1 MMHTRKYR
9 NLSSAVALL
18 IFMLAGL
25 YSVSAY
31 SRDSVMLLDNNQFAD
46 PEAAFE
52 EFSLVD
58 EAEMGTMR
66 GGLLVGSLNIDF
78 GVNLR
83 TLINGVVQLE
93 TAYRLTDTGFTQ
105 QVTQADNLLTP
116 ASSTTPDTLSAPS
129 GRRTLSLGNGI
140 GQSVTDAATGNL
152 ALTGLSDASGV
163 VITDAQGKTTVALH
177 QVTRDRI
184 LGVLVSDASN
194 QNVEFDLD
202 VNVTISNYSQ
212 IRQQVLDARTTGI
225 LSRAIDQNNLR

>member
-25 YSVSAY
+25 YSGSSY
-31 SRDSVMLLDNNQFAD
+31 SDDSVMRLENNQFAN

-58 EAEMGTMR
+58 EEELGTMR
-66 GGLLVGSLNIDF
+66 GGLLVGSLNIEF

-105 QVTQADNLLTP
+105 QAVVATSQITP
-116 ASSTTPDTLSAPS
+116 AASTDDTLNAPT
-129 GRRTLSLGNGI
+129 GIRNTLTLGDGI

-152 ALTGLSDASGV
+152 TLTGLSDASGV
-163 VITDAQGKTTVALH
+163 IITDAQGKTTVALH
-177 QVTRDRI
+177 QVTRDRV

-202 VNVTISNYSQ
+202 VDVTINNYSQ
-212 IRQQVLDARTTGI
+212 IRSQVLDARTTGI
-225 LSRAIDQNNLR
+225 LSRAVDQNLR